1 MEGAY
6 FNLKYFA
13 RKFFN
18 RQGQESKN
26 PKRRVLPEDEK
37 LEFVRTS
44 VSFIEGKE
52 IMDSC
57 FILNFGYEKSLP
69 WPQVLS
75 VLNPNS
81 LDVMKNKC
89 YL

>member
-1 MEGAY
+1 MGGAFFY
-6 FNLKYFA
+6 SKYFA

-18 RQGQESKN
+18 HRGQESKN

-52 IMDSC
+52 IMDTC
-57 FILNFGYEKSLP
+57 LILNFGYEKSLP

-75 VLNPNS
+75 VLN
-81 LDVMKNKC
+81 
-89 YL
+89 